1 MAGRPPTPVGS
12 HGNISVWKSQQ
23 DPVVWSAFA
32 RIRMANGKSKQVL
45 RRARTKSAA
54 RQKVLEALRE
64 LANETTGG
72 AITADVRFA
81 RLAEMWLEHVTR
93 EYALSGKSPQTP
105 RLYRGYVKN
114 WVLPALGDLQA
125 REVRAWN
132 VNQLIQ
138 SAREKRSYD
147 TAKTLRTVLSSICAF
162 AVRQGAMT
170 SNPVKDIER
179 LTSGPGK
186 NVKALTLEQRMD
198 LLERLDKFVET
209 KLYDSMGRSRRHH
222 SRVWQD
228 LPDIVRAMFSTGARL
243 SEILALT
250 GDDIDYR
257 AATVT
262 LGHHIVR
269 EPGRGILRMADRKG
283 GGRQLV
289 LGVPQW
295 SVPMWRLRKISVPA
309 DGPLFPAWNGSW
321 SDPHNVMHR
330 IREAM
335 DACGFEWVTS
345 HVWRKTVATVLDEAG
360 LPTTAIA
367 DQLGNNP
374 AVVERHYRATR
385 KSNEGNVAA
394 LERIIE

>member
-1 MAGRPPTPVGS
+1 VAGRPPTPVGS
-12 HGNISVWKSQQ
+12 HGNISIWKSHE

-32 RIRMANGKSKQVL
+32 RIRMANGRSKQVL
-45 RRARTKSAA
+45 RRAKTKSAA
-54 RQKVLEALRE
+54 RQKIIDALRE
-64 LANETTGG
+64 LSNAATGG
-72 AITADVRFA
+72 AITSDVRFA
-81 RLAEMWLEHVTR
+81 KLAEMWLEHLTR
-93 EYALSGKSPQTP
+93 EYALSNKSPQTP

-114 WVLPALGDLQA
+114 WVLPSLGDLQA

-132 VNQLIQ
+132 VNQVIQ
-138 SAREKRSYD
+138 AARTKRSYG
-147 TAKTLRTVLSSICAF
+147 TAKTLRTVLSAICAF
-162 AVRQGAMT
+162 AVRQGAMQT
-170 SNPVKDIER
+170 NPVKDTER
-179 LTSGPGK
+179 LASSGGK
-186 NVKALTLEQRMD
+186 DVKALTMEQRMD
-198 LLERLDKFVET
+198 LLERLDEFVES
-209 KLYDSMGRSRRHH
+209 KRVDAAGRSRRRH
-222 SRVWQD
+222 SQVWFQ

-250 GDDIDYR
+250 GDDVDYR
-257 AATVT
+257 AATVR

-269 EPGRGILRMADRKG
+269 RPGHGLERMADRKG

-295 SVPMWRLRKISVPA
+295 SVPMWRLRKIAVPS
-309 DGPLFPAWNGSW
+309 DGSW
-321 SDPHNVMHR
+321 SDPNNVMHR